1 MSAEMFN
8 VILGEWTLVDNDTD
22 WLLKVILIEWTFM
35 DNDTDWLEN
44 ISIGRPTGQLKSFLH
59 QWTFVSCLERRP
71 SKFSIA
77 GDIIGIISASKRNA
91 LEIQKYMSWNLC
103 NMKFLL
109 LFRWQFYYF
118 FESYFD
124 WTAGLFPLFLEFAEK
139 AICHYPRKAK

>member
-1 MSAEMFN
+1 MFN

-44 ISIGRPTGQLKSFLH
+44 ISIGRPTGQLKEYFNWKAY
-59 QWTFVSCLERRP
+59 WTTEEFPPSMNFCVLSWERRP

-91 LEIQKYMSWNLC
+91 
-103 NMKFLL
+103 
-109 LFRWQFYYF
+109 
-118 FESYFD
+118 
-124 WTAGLFPLFLEFAEK
+124 
-139 AICHYPRKAK
+139 